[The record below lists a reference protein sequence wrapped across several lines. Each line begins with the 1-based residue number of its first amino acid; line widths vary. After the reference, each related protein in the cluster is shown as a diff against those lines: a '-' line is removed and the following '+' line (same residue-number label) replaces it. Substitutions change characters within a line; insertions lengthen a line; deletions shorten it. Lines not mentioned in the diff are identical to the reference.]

1 MNVKW
6 IEQASV
12 LLRTWDQE
20 WVCSGWLTVDDSD
33 PLPQDACLLCMV
45 SDTWALCPTCSSNPT
60 RSRLS
65 FVKSACPRITKE
77 VSGW

>member
-20 WVCSGWLTVDDSD
+20 WVCSRWLTVDDSD

-45 SDTWALCPTCSSNPT
+45 SDTLGSVPNMFQQPD
-60 RSRLS
+60 
-65 FVKSACPRITKE
+65 
-77 VSGW
+77 